1 MNCTTLFAPLCFL
14 PHSIR
19 RRFFHAVY
27 RYFLGETR
35 YFRFLQ
41 EHDND
46 SEECSK
52 LPEYLRRKELGQR
65 VLIQSFPFFE
75 GYIRSN
81 VCVQSMRQLYEIECM
96 VQLDSAQICGAWNE
110 QSWRITAI
118 FMGTVKFLMYRCAC
132 CRCIHWRSICAAWSL
147 FTFYGT
153 TESNDFT
160 HSKISRSRG
169 VSSSF

>member
-81 VCVQSMRQLYEIECM
+81 VCVQSMRQLYEIECFLHPC
-96 VQLDSAQICGAWNE
+96 VVDCAKGDSAIFA
-110 QSWRITAI
+110 RIT
-118 FMGTVKFLMYRCAC
+118 
-132 CRCIHWRSICAAWSL
+132 SL
-147 FTFYGT
+147 PFALQ
-153 TESNDFT
+153 
-160 HSKISRSRG
+160 
-169 VSSSF
+169 SSSSSCTKHTPCFFVGKTR